1 MLDVALLYLFL
12 VAFIIILFYMILLY
26 SDYDTSILYR
36 SNESSGDETNSLTS
50 TSVLLTA
57 NLKKIEFYPNTN
69 FRQRKIYGKIKLVMS
84 SSSDVDVK
92 LRIIDAGN
100 NTEVIGDETTFTL
113 FPEQTFGTTNSSMTF
128 ESSELSGSN
137 AHQIQ
142 VHASSN
148 PAGTVKLHDAVI
160 YYY

>member
-1 MLDVALLYLFL
+1 
-12 VAFIIILFYMILLY
+12 MILLY

-36 SNESSGDETNSLTS
+36 SNESSGDTTNSLAS
-50 TSVLLTA
+50 TSALLTA
-57 NLKKIEFYPNTN
+57 SSKDIEFYPNTN
-69 FRQRKIYGKIKLVMS
+69 FRKRKIYGKIKLIMS
-84 SSSDVDVK
+84 SSSEVDVK

-100 NTEVIGDETTFTL
+100 NNEVIGDETTFTL
-113 FPEQTFGTTNSSMTF
+113 FPEQTFGTTTVAMSF

-142 VHASSN
+142 VHASSDTG
-148 PAGTVKLHDAVI
+148 GTVKLHDAVI